1 MFQKKP
7 QRFETSAGERSVSID
22 TMSPDLV
29 AILFPIMFMIVA
41 CVIVPA
47 ALYFRQRAAEL
58 RNRKFFDATHKG
70 IQLPESWVQRNSYL
84 LRGLVWL
91 AVGIGISISFGVM
104 YRVEQDLGLLAMAT
118 LGSIPAGVGIAHL
131 VVHRLQPKPAPPS
144 SNQP

>member
-1 MFQKKP
+1 MFQKTP

-29 AILFPIMFMIVA
+29 FPIIFMIVA
-41 CVIVPA
+41 CVVVPA

-58 RNRKFFDATHKG
+58 NYWKMINGKRRSP
-70 IQLPESWVQRNSYL
+70 LPESWVQRNSYL

-91 AVGIGISISFGVM
+91 AVGIGISIVFVVM

-118 LGSIPAGVGIAHL
+118 LGSIPAGVGVAHL
-131 VVHRLQPKPAPPS
+131 VVHRLQPKPAPPT

>member
-1 MFQKKP
+1 
-7 QRFETSAGERSVSID
+7 
-22 TMSPDLV
+22 MSPDLV
-29 AILFPIMFMIVA
+29 ASLLPIMFMIVA

-58 RNRKFFDATHKG
+58 WYWKMINGTRGR
-70 IQLPESWVQRNSYL
+70 LPPETWVRRNSYL

-91 AVGIGISISFGVM
+91 AVGIGISILFVVM

-131 VVHRLQPKPAPPS
+131 VVHRLQPKPAPPA

>member
-1 MFQKKP
+1 MFQKTP

-29 AILFPIMFMIVA
+29 FPIIFMIVA
-41 CVIVPA
+41 CVVVPA

-58 RNRKFFDATHKG
+58 NYWKMINGKRRSP
-70 IQLPESWVQRNSYL
+70 LPESWVQRNSYL

-91 AVGIGISISFGVM
+91 AVGIGISIVFVVM

-118 LGSIPAGVGIAHL
+118 LGSIPAGVGVAHL
-131 VVHRLQPKPAPPS
+131 VVHRLQPKPAPPTPD
-144 SNQP
+144 QP

>member
-1 MFQKKP
+1 
-7 QRFETSAGERSVSID
+7 
-22 TMSPDLV
+22 MSPDLV
-29 AILFPIMFMIVA
+29 ASLFPVMFMIVA

-58 RNRKFFDATHKG
+58 QYRKFSNRVHG
-70 IQLPESWVQRNSYL
+70 RGSPLPESWVQRNSYL

-91 AVGIGISISFGVM
+91 VVGIGISILFAVM

-118 LGSIPAGVGIAHL
+118 LGSIPAGVGVAHL